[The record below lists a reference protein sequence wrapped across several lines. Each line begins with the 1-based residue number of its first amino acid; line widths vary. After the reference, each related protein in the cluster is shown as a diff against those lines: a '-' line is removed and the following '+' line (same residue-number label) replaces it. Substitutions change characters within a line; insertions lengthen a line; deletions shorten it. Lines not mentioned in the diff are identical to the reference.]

1 MLPKTFKVAKQSD
14 LFYYCNNYLTGNS
27 LIKTNRYWY
36 YVVNK
41 PYGILSQFTDVDGRR
56 TLKNLFRFPKD
67 VYPVGR
73 LDLDSEGLLLLTNDK
88 SLTDYLL
95 NLKNKHEREYY
106 VQVEGIP
113 TDDALNKLRS
123 GVIIERRKTLPAK
136 VKIIPDP
143 NFTLRIPP
151 IRERKT
157 IPTCWL
163 SITITE
169 GRNRQV
175 RKMTA
180 AVCYPTLRLVR
191 VRINNLRLGN
201 MKIGDVKELTKR
213 EIDGLKN

>member
-1 MLPKTFKVAKQSD
+1 M
-14 LFYYCNNYLTGNS
+14 GNS

-95 NLKNKHEREYY
+95 NQKNKHEREYY

-123 GVIIERRKTLPAK
+123 GVIIERRKTLPAE

-143 NFTLRIPP
+143 NFPLRIPP

-180 AVCYPTLRLVR
+180 AVYYPTLRLVR

-201 MKIGDVKELTKR
+201 MKIGDVKELSKR